1 MAKLALK
8 GGTPCA
14 KGLKVPK
21 WPIWDEEDK
30 KCLCEVLDSG
40 KWCRVF
46 AGSKVEQFEQAF
58 AKYHN
63 AKYAIATAN
72 GTVSLQLALR
82 AGGIKPGDEVIVP
95 AVTFI
100 ASAGA
105 VTEIGAVPIFVDSDP
120 ETLSISPEAI
130 ESAITKRTRAIIVV
144 HYGGYPVDFDRILT
158 IARKHNLL
166 VVEDAAHAHGS
177 EWKGRKVGGIGDFGS
192 FSFQETKSLTAGEG
206 GIVLTD
212 NKELAEKARLIH
224 NIGRV
229 VGKRDYDHL
238 LLASNYRM
246 SEFQGALL
254 MSQLKKLPTQIEHKH
269 NNGEFL
275 AKELTRIGGV
285 KPLKR
290 DPRITKRGYYFFI
303 IRYDEKEFGDVSKDK
318 FIEALK
324 AEGVP
329 CYSGY
334 GMPLYKQP
342 AFRKERVK
350 EILPEG
356 IGPIPD
362 YENLH
367 LPVAEKFCARE
378 QITIIHNVLLIDRTG
393 IQMIIDAI
401 VKIKENIDELR

>member
-1 MAKLALK
+1 MSRLALN
-8 GGTPCA
+8 GGMPCA
-14 KGLKVPK
+14 KDLKIPQ
-21 WPIWDEEDK
+21 WPMWGEEDRK
-30 KCLCEVLDSG
+30 AVCEALNSG

-46 AGSKVEQFEQAF
+46 AGSRVEQFEQAF
-58 AKYHN
+58 AKYHQ

-82 AGGIKPGDEVIVP
+82 AGGIKAGDEVIVP

-100 ASAGA
+100 ATAGA
-105 VTEIGAVPIFVDSDP
+105 VIEIGAVPIFVDSDP
-120 ETLSISPEAI
+120 ETLSINPEAI
-130 ESAITKRTRAIIVV
+130 ESAVTDRTRAIIVV
-144 HYGGYPVDFDRILT
+144 HYGGYPVDFDRILPV
-158 IARKHNLL
+158 AQKHNLL
-166 VVEDAAHAHGS
+166 VIEDAAHGHGS
-177 EWKGRKVGGIGDFGS
+177 EWKGRKVGAIGDFGS

-206 GIVLTD
+206 GVVLTD
-212 NKELAEKARLIH
+212 SKELADKARLVH

-229 VGKRDYDHL
+229 LGQPDYEHL

-254 MSQLKKLPTQIEHKH
+254 VSQLRKLADQTEHKH
-269 NNGEFL
+269 KNGEFL
-275 AKELTRIGGV
+275 AEELAIIGGV
-285 KPLKR
+285 NPLKR

-303 IRYDEKEFGDVSKDK
+303 IRYDQTQFCDVPKDR

-342 AFRKERVK
+342 AFKKERVR

-356 IGPIPD
+356 ISPVPE
-362 YENLH
+362 YEKLF
-367 LPVAEKFCARE
+367 LPVAEDFCARE
-378 QITIIHNVLLIDRTG
+378 QITIIH
-393 IQMIIDAI
+393 MH
-401 VKIKENIDELR
+401 